1 MYKLVIDRRLKSA
14 VFSGPRFHVCL
25 SVGRVFHITVTFS
38 PPEYMLETSESP
50 VTLWES
56 TGVCH
61 CVCMA
66 KKQKVHA
73 KWETHSRNSTANCH
87 FLPLLLRVW
96 AATADLCVCV
106 CNAYVCR
113 KDVLLVYKR
122 PWQNVY
128 SLMPL
133 DHVFVSLKLREG
145 DSQRACINR
154 GCLSLVCSQAQ
165 VFIGYMKAGTLESC
179 VWLNVTKHN
188 RVVFLC
194 KIKKKTIFYK
204 EN

>member
-1 MYKLVIDRRLKSA
+1 MYKLVNDRRLKSA

-25 SVGRVFHITVTFS
+25 SVGRGFHITVTFS

-66 KKQKVHA
+66 KKQKMHA

-96 AATADLCVCV
+96 AATEDLCVCV
-106 CNAYVCR
+106 MLMYAGKRFCWCIKDHDRMYILWCR
-113 KDVLLVYKR
+113 SIMCLCHWSWEKETVRQSESLYK
-122 PWQNVY
+122 
-128 SLMPL
+128 
-133 DHVFVSLKLREG
+133 
-145 DSQRACINR
+145 
-154 GCLSLVCSQAQ
+154 
-165 VFIGYMKAGTLESC
+165 
-179 VWLNVTKHN
+179 
-188 RVVFLC
+188 
-194 KIKKKTIFYK
+194 
-204 EN
+204 